1 MKRFILF
8 GELLCINETLSERLR
23 YMKLLKTIDLLM
35 KDKMSIEAIWK
46 FYQTRRVIY
55 ANIGT
60 GLLLLF
66 ILMIYHVYLH
76 EPSDLLFMFP
86 GISISYLCA
95 LPLVKPERN
104 YHNVWDNK
112 EEFVSL
118 IRSND
123 IDQYMRHKE
132 SFWNNNISN
141 NNERILTLTYIYK
154 FNVIV
159 LPKVERKRNP
169 EYAKFWRDVERGAMF
184 HGVPP
189 EEFLESIP
197 DPNSPIKIINGA
209 YEIPYETFKAIMFKD
224 LLAELKKE
232 QDLTHANLVNDAS
245 YAIEISKL
253 FDTENKF
260 NHVPMENVIIY
271 FDFLRKNSKRKIQ
284 GFEGI
289 LLSDQSYLR
298 FIKEIFVENK
308 DVFLNFNLPA
318 KIQDQTIKALF
329 YKFYEYNSEWA
340 ILNGARKS
348 DYKQEKVVLLLSRIF
363 ERFKDYK
370 GANFKPRNYHELK
383 ARIDAYL
390 KENDIDL
397 SY

>member
-1 MKRFILF
+1 MKRLILF

-23 YMKLLKTIDLLM
+23 YMKLLETVDSLIKN
-35 KDKMSIEAIWK
+35 KMSIEEIWN
-46 FYQTRRVIY
+46 FYQRRKVLY
-55 ANIGT
+55 EQVGIGI
-60 GLLLLF
+60 LLIF
-66 ILMIYHVYLH
+66 IIMIYHVYLH
-76 EPSDLLFMFP
+76 KASDLVFMFP
-86 GISISYLCA
+86 GLSISYSCA
-95 LPLVKPERN
+95 LPLIKPERN

-112 EEFVSL
+112 DEFVSL

-141 NNERILTLTYIYK
+141 NNERILTLTNKYK

-159 LPKVERKRNP
+159 SKQIERVINP
-169 EYAKFWRDVERGAMF
+169 EYIEFIRMANSGISMHGFPPDQYLQIENFINLFDTVEKRKIVANFINLIDTEIDRRAEEKAKV
-184 HGVPP
+184 
-189 EEFLESIP
+189 I
-197 DPNSPIKIINGA
+197 
-209 YEIPYETFKAIMFKD
+209 T
-224 LLAELKKE
+224 
-232 QDLTHANLVNDAS
+232 QANLIDDTS
-245 YAIEISKL
+245 YAFEISKL
-253 FDTENKF
+253 YNAENKF

-284 GFEGI
+284 GFEGV

-298 FIKEIFVENK
+298 FIKEIVVENK

-318 KIQDQTIKALF
+318 KIQDQTIKTLF

-348 DYKQEKVVLLLSRIF
+348 DYKQEKAVVLLSRIF

-390 KENDIDL
+390 NENDIDL